1 MDVELL
7 EIAAVELLEKIK
19 KSIRRSHSKL
29 DDDLLDE
36 IKESLAD
43 LWACGVVYA
52 KHTDPLIVSAVKLY
66 CRSMNTDDTAKSAE
80 WLRRYEA
87 LKACLMM
94 ADGYGRE
101 AEADE

>member
-1 MDVELL
+1 VDDELL
-7 EIAAVELLEKIK
+7 EAIKLLEKVK
-19 KSIRRSHSKL
+19 LSIRRSHSKL

-36 IKESLAD
+36 INECLAD
-43 LWACGVVYA
+43 LKVCGVVYA
-52 KHTDPLIVSAVKLY
+52 ETTDPLIVNAVKLY
-66 CRSMNTDDTAKSAE
+66 CRSTNADDPAKSAE